1 MKQFFAMIAVLLAFS
16 VPSWAAESRFFA
28 AMGDIPLM
36 QGLTEMPDEST
47 LFDTAE
53 GRVADL
59 SARIG
64 QGNAANVR
72 AFYDATLP
80 QMGWMKI
87 GEGAFSRDDERLGL
101 KIENGVLHIAVMPN
115 TH

>member
-1 MKQFFAMIAVLLAFS
+1 MRVFFAMIAVLLVIAA
-16 VPSWAAESRFFA
+16 PLWAAESRFFA

-59 SARIG
+59 SARIV
-64 QGNAANVR
+64 QGNVNSVR

-80 QMGWMKI
+80 QMGWAKI
-87 GEGAFSRDDERLGL
+87 GDGLFLCVVERCVVMFV
-101 KIENGVLHIAVMPN
+101 NGVLYIIVMFK
-115 TH
+115 